1 MNEIEKFNLKLIGK
15 NQEDL
20 KIISAFLQDSV
31 VAVKDMVFLKKNKTF
46 VMVVSRFMWEQ
57 FLENDYKSRKRIRSA
72 VKFEEVISVEARNI
86 NQKNKNK
93 KFECLA
99 IESSLNTNE
108 IFKIKI
114 LFAGNSAITINVE
127 AIDLILQDLSK
138 SWVIKNIPRHN
149 I

>member
-1 MNEIEKFNLKLIGK
+1 M
-15 NQEDL
+15 
-20 KIISAFLQDSV
+20 
-31 VAVKDMVFLKKNKTF
+31 
-46 VMVVSRFMWEQ
+46 
-57 FLENDYKSRKRIRSA
+57 
-72 VKFEEVISVEARNI
+72 KFEEVISVEARNI

-99 IESSLNTNE
+99 IESSLNTYE